1 MIKLVHGGDI
11 YSAKER
17 IEGEII
23 DFSANINPLGL
34 PQSVKEAL
42 GNAMD
47 AFSHYPDPICR
58 ELVKEL
64 AESEQVRQEH
74 ILCGNGAAD
83 LIFRAVWAMRPR
95 SALIAVPTFSE
106 YEQALTACGCKVD
119 YFELKAENG
128 FQLTEELLEHIQ
140 PQTDIVFLCNPNNP
154 TGQLT
159 EQKLLERI
167 LARCASCGALLV
179 VDECFRDFLDEPMQN
194 SMNGWVES
202 FPNLMILR
210 AFTKHYAMA
219 GLRLGY
225 CLCSNPPLLE
235 RMTQCGQP
243 WSVSVPAQIAGLA
256 ALQDR
261 DYLERSR
268 ELITQER
275 RYLKE
280 SFMRL
285 QIPVIGS
292 QANYIFFYLP
302 EIPELQ
308 QELEKSGILIRSCDN
323 YRGLERGY
331 YRIAVR
337 THAEN
342 ERLVAALEAV
352 LQPPVIEPV
361 AAETVTVTVE
371 PAQQLPEAQVLPP
384 EEEVPSQAHPVEEQQ
399 VGENSEGEKPDS
411 AAERTAESIAG
422 QAKEPDC
429 PVPETA
435 PAEVPE
441 PSAEPE
447 DEREMKIPQQ
457 DSETPPSAEQ
467 KRQYR
472 FLRDR
477 QKKYDWEGEEEA

>member
-1 MIKLVHGGDI
+1 MVKLVHGGDI

-34 PQSVKEAL
+34 PQSVKDAL
-42 GNAMD
+42 ADSLD
-47 AFSHYPDPICR
+47 ACVHYPDPICR
-58 ELVKEL
+58 ELVNQL
-64 AESEQVRQEH
+64 AKYEQIQQEH

-95 SALIAVPTFSE
+95 LALITVPTFSE
-106 YEQALTACGCKVD
+106 YEQALTACGCKID

-128 FQLTEELLEHIQ
+128 FQLTGELLEHIQ
-140 PQTDIVFLCNPNNP
+140 PQTDMVFICNPNNP
-154 TGQLT
+154 TGQLVD
-159 EQKLLERI
+159 QKLLERI

-235 RMTQCGQP
+235 RMVQCGQP
-243 WSVSVPAQIAGLA
+243 WSVSVPAQIAGVA

-268 ELITQER
+268 ELIAQER
-275 RYLKE
+275 AYLKE
-280 SFMRL
+280 SFARL

-292 QANYIFFYLP
+292 QANYIFFHLP
-302 EIPELQ
+302 EFPDLQ

-323 YRGLERGY
+323 YRGLEKGY

-342 ERLVAALEAV
+342 ERLVAALEVV

-361 AAETVTVTVE
+361 TAETVTITGE
-371 PAQQLPEAQVLPP
+371 QAQPSTETKELPP
-384 EEEVPSQAHPVEEQQ
+384 EEKNPAETQSAA
-399 VGENSEGEKPDS
+399 GEKEKTEDEKVDS
-411 AAERTAESIAG
+411 AADAADEIRASDRPDAEAASN
-422 QAKEPDC
+422 E
-429 PVPETA
+429 ETSEA
-435 PAEVPE
+435 
-441 PSAEPE
+441 SAEPE
-447 DEREMKIPQQ
+447 DEEEMKIPLQ
-457 DSETPPSAEQ
+457 DSETPPSAGQ

-477 QKKYDWEGEEEA
+477 QKKYDWEGEEEE

>member
-1 MIKLVHGGDI
+1 
-11 YSAKER
+11 
-17 IEGEII
+17 
-23 DFSANINPLGL
+23 
-34 PQSVKEAL
+34 
-42 GNAMD
+42 
-47 AFSHYPDPICR
+47 
-58 ELVKEL
+58 
-64 AESEQVRQEH
+64 
-74 ILCGNGAAD
+74 
-83 LIFRAVWAMRPR
+83 
-95 SALIAVPTFSE
+95 
-106 YEQALTACGCKVD
+106 
-119 YFELKAENG
+119 
-128 FQLTEELLEHIQ
+128 
-140 PQTDIVFLCNPNNP
+140 
-154 TGQLT
+154 
-159 EQKLLERI
+159 
-167 LARCASCGALLV
+167 
-179 VDECFRDFLDEPMQN
+179 
-194 SMNGWVES
+194 
-202 FPNLMILR
+202 MILR

-235 RMTQCGQP
+235 RMAQCGQP

-352 LQPPVIEPV
+352 LQPPVIEP
-361 AAETVTVTVE
+361 A
-371 PAQQLPEAQVLPP
+371 
-384 EEEVPSQAHPVEEQQ
+384 
-399 VGENSEGEKPDS
+399 
-411 AAERTAESIAG
+411 TAFCRGKGADAG
-422 QAKEPDC
+422 H
-429 PVPETA
+429 
-435 PAEVPE
+435 
-441 PSAEPE
+441 
-447 DEREMKIPQQ
+447 
-457 DSETPPSAEQ
+457 
-467 KRQYR
+467 
-472 FLRDR
+472 
-477 QKKYDWEGEEEA
+477 

>member
-119 YFELKAENG
+119 YFELKAESG
-128 FQLTEELLEHIQ
+128 FQVTEELLEHIQ

-194 SMNGWVES
+194 SMNGWVDS

-235 RMTQCGQP
+235 RMVQCGQP

-261 DYLERSR
+261 DYLEKSR

-275 RYLKE
+275 TYLKE
-280 SFMRL
+280 SFARL

-292 QANYIFFYLP
+292 QANYLFFRCEQPLS
-302 EIPELQ
+302 EA
-308 QELEKSGILIRSCDN
+308 LEGCGILIRSCAN
-323 YRGLERGY
+323 YRGLDESY
-331 YRIAVR
+331 YRIAVKS
-337 THAEN
+337 HADN
-342 ERLVAALEAV
+342 EKLVAALTAV
-352 LQPPVIEPV
+352 LSGEPLSASEENTVAPAAEPSEQPPAEKPAEPKTEEPELIAEELFAEPQPTIEPLQ
-361 AAETVTVTVE
+361 AQTVTVTVE
-371 PAQQLPEAQVLPP
+371 DA
-384 EEEVPSQAHPVEEQQ
+384 PVEQ
-399 VGENSEGEKPDS
+399 
-411 AAERTAESIAG
+411 
-422 QAKEPDC
+422 
-429 PVPETA
+429 
-435 PAEVPE
+435 
-441 PSAEPE
+441 PE
-447 DEREMKIPQQ
+447 DDLPLKIPNQ
-457 DSETPPSAEQ
+457 DVDTPPSAEQ
-467 KRQYR
+467 KKQYR
-472 FLRDR
+472 SLREKS
-477 QKKYDWEGEEEA
+477 KKYDWEGEEH